1 MQLPTPDLL
10 ISSKKNIENDFH
22 ISLQY
27 KDLPIEFSPCR
38 IDHCLV
44 CVCLQGW
51 AEIEVDLRSFHF
63 EPNDIIVVFPGQ
75 ILACNEKSRD
85 FSLSYFSFSNQLI
98 DDILY
103 RFPTAFIEFLREYV
117 KYHLPQTERDKI
129 FVEYFSVLNSKFC
142 ETKNVCRSQII
153 MNLLHNFYMDLYNNV
168 ITANEINFRQR
179 KRKKE
184 VQEEF
189 FRLVKTHTEIREV
202 AFYAGKLC
210 ITPKYLS
217 IITKDSTGISAKEL
231 IDKFAITE
239 LKLRLKSSAAQL
251 KEIAAQLNYPSEA
264 FLCKYFK
271 KHTGMTP
278 SHYRNTSR

>member
-1 MQLPTPDLL
+1 MSLPSIDLFKFN
-10 ISSKKNIENDFH
+10 KKNIENDFH

-27 KDLPIEFSPCR
+27 NDLPLDFSPCR
-38 IDHCLV
+38 INYCLV
-44 CVCLQGW
+44 CVCLEGY

-63 EPNDIIVVFPGQ
+63 EQNDIIVVFPGQ
-75 ILACNEKSRD
+75 ILACNEKSTD

-103 RFPTAFIEFLREYV
+103 RFPTAFIEFLRECV
-117 KYHLPQTERDKI
+117 KYQLPETEKENM
-129 FVEYFSVLNSKFC
+129 FSEHFSVLHNKFC
-142 ETKNVCRSQII
+142 DTKNVCRSEII
-153 MNLLHNFYMDLYNNV
+153 LNMLHNFYMDLYNNV
-168 ITANEINFRQR
+168 IAANEINFSQR

-189 FRLVKTHTEIREV
+189 FRLVKTHTETREV

-217 IITKDSTGISAKEL
+217 IITKESTGSSAKEL
-231 IDKFAITE
+231 IDKYAITE
-239 LKLRLKSSAAQL
+239 LKLRLKSSSAQL
-251 KEIAAQLNYPSEA
+251 KEVAAQLNYPSEA
-264 FLCKYFK
+264 FLCKFFK

-278 SHYRNTSR
+278 SHYRNTIR